1 MASRSSSRR
10 APSPAPAA
18 EVDFGSLKPQPVY
31 LISGED
37 EFLVA
42 QTARRLVD
50 HLCPEAERAFGLEI
64 VDTEAD
70 LIGDAL
76 PALHQCQQGLQTIG
90 FFGGRKVVW
99 LRDARFM
106 GSLRTMASV
115 EVKAALENLVKLL
128 KAGLAE
134 GTHLVINA
142 PKVDKRGAFYR
153 ACKEVGMTIEF
164 DLPTQAYKLE
174 EHAKARATEYL
185 KKAGLKMNDLL
196 LNEFVARA
204 GTDSRQLSGEVEKL
218 SLYLGDRREA
228 TLEDIRS
235 MVSTTRESAGWDLA
249 DAVGERD
256 LPRALQMVRQL
267 DFQGMSSVAMIITLE
282 NRFRELL
289 ILRQCLEQ
297 ELGRLQPAGPVVR
310 MVWRQD
316 AETDQALAG
325 FGRMDPRNQNQYRTG
340 TLGRQAQKFTRAE
353 LMRAHQLCVDLHL
366 DLITAGLPGPLPVEL
381 LLIRLL
387 GSAATHRKGA

>member
-1 MASRSSSRR
+1 M
-10 APSPAPAA
+10 
-18 EVDFGSLKPQPVY
+18 
-31 LISGED
+31 
-37 EFLVA
+37 A
-42 QTARRLVD
+42 QTARRLID
-50 HLCPEAERAFGLEI
+50 HLVPESERAFGLEI

-70 LIGDAL
+70 LIGDAV
-76 PALHQCQQGLQTIG
+76 PALRQCIQGLQTMG
-90 FFGGRKVVW
+90 LFGGKKVVW

-115 EVKAALENLVKLL
+115 EVKAALDDLVNLL

-134 GTHLVINA
+134 GTHLVVDA
-142 PKVDKRGAFYR
+142 PKIDKRGAFFR
-153 ACKEVGMTIEF
+153 ACKEYGMTVAF

-174 EHAKARATEYL
+174 EHAKARAREYL
-185 KKAGLKMNDLL
+185 KKARLKMDDLL
-196 LNEFVARA
+196 LGEFVVRA

-228 TLEDIRS
+228 TLEDIRA

-267 DFQGMSSVAMIITLE
+267 DFQGMNSVRMIVVLE

-297 ELGRLQPAGPVVR
+297 GLGRLQPAGPVVR

-316 AETDQALAG
+316 AEVDEALAG
-325 FGRMDPRNQNQYRTG
+325 FGRLDPRSQNDYRIG
-340 TLGRQAQKFTRAE
+340 MLGRQAEKYTRAE
-353 LMRAHQLCVDLHL
+353 LMRAHKLCGELHI
-366 DLITAGLPGPLPVEL
+366 DLITAGLPGALPIEL
-381 LLIRLL
+381 LLISLL
-387 GSAATHRKGA
+387 GAASSTRK